1 MQDNTEF
8 DSQDVNQNKV
18 FGILAYLGFLV
29 LVPIFAAKDSP
40 YARFHANQGLVLL
53 IFEAAA
59 YFMVAMCR
67 LILFFVPFAGIF
79 ISALLGFCIFC
90 ISTVFIVLGIINACS
105 NEAKKLPIIG
115 EITILK

>member
-1 MQDNTEF
+1 MQDNTVF

-18 FGILAYLGFLV
+18 FGILAYLGLLV
-29 LVPIFAAKDSP
+29 LVPIFAAKDSQ

-53 IFEAAA
+53 IFEVAA
-59 YFMVAMCR
+59 YFMVIICR
-67 LILFFVPFAGIF
+67 FILFFVPFAGIF
-79 ISALLGFCIFC
+79 ISVLLGFCIFC
-90 ISTVFIVLGIINACS
+90 ISMAFIILGIVNACS